1 MRRLYFRIYIA
12 MIASLVV
19 FALAVGLL
27 WRTVGDAGRG
37 WPALE
42 TAGQL
47 AQNLLPPA
55 SAPGTEQQAALEKI
69 GAGLPLVISLYS
81 ADRALVANIGTPI
94 ALPPAESQHRG
105 FRARMHNG
113 SGWSLQL
120 PDGRWLAARH
130 ASSDHSRAAPGV
142 AIVAMLALLL
152 LAVAIAA
159 HPLARRL
166 TRRLER
172 LQAGVDTLGGGDL
185 SARVKVEGRDEI
197 ARLAESFNRAATRI
211 EELVGAH
218 KMLLANASHE
228 LRTPLTRIRLGVEL
242 LRADADPKRTAELA
256 RDIAEVD
263 ALLDSILLSSRLDA
277 LAEPQVKEAIDLL
290 ALVAE
295 ECSRYEDCMVKGES
309 VIVRGDPALLRRLL
323 RNLLDN
329 AFHHGRTPV
338 EVGVTQA
345 NGRAMLRVRDHG
357 SGVAEAE
364 KEAVFEPFRRARSA
378 GHGGAGLGLSLV
390 RKIARHHG
398 GDVRIE
404 KSSADGL
411 TILVWLQQPE

>member
-1 MRRLYFRIYIA
+1 MRKLYFRIYIA
-12 MIASLVV
+12 MILSLVV

-27 WRTVGDAGRG
+27 WRTLGDAGRA
-37 WPALE
+37 WPAME
-42 TAGQL
+42 TAGQF

-55 SAPGTEQQAALEKI
+55 TAPRSEQQAALEKI
-69 GAGLPLVISLYS
+69 GAGLSLAISLYG
-81 ADRALVANIGTPI
+81 ADRALIANLDTPI
-94 ALPPAESQHRG
+94 ALPPVDSQRRG
-105 FRARMHNG
+105 FRARMHDG
-113 SGWSLQL
+113 PGWSLQL
-120 PDGRWLAARH
+120 PDGRWLIARH
-130 ASSDHSRAAPGV
+130 TGHDHSRAAPGI
-142 AIVAMLALLL
+142 AIVSMLALLL

-197 ARLAESFNRAATRI
+197 ARLAESFNRAAIRI

-242 LRADADPKRTAELA
+242 LKSDADPKRKAELA

-277 LAEPQVKEAIDLL
+277 LTEPQVKEAIDLL
-290 ALVAE
+290 ALAAE
-295 ECSRYEDCMVKGES
+295 ECARYENCAVNGTS
-309 VIVRGDPALLRRLL
+309 VMVRGDPTLLKRLL

-329 AFHHGRTPV
+329 AFLHGQPPV
-338 EVGVTQA
+338 EVSVAQES
-345 NGRAMLRVRDHG
+345 GRVMLRVSDHG

-364 KEAVFEPFRRARSA
+364 REAVFEPFRRARSA
-378 GHGGAGLGLSLV
+378 GHVGAGLGLSLV

-398 GDVRIE
+398 GDVSIE
-404 KSSADGL
+404 KTGPDGM
-411 TILVWLQQPE
+411 TILVWL

>member
-1 MRRLYFRIYIA
+1 MRRLYFRIYIT

-19 FALAVGLL
+19 FALAVGFL
-27 WRTVGDAGRG
+27 WRTLGDAGLG
-37 WPALE
+37 WPAME

-55 SAPGTEQQAALEKI
+55 AAPRSEQQAALEKI
-69 GAGLPLVISLYS
+69 GVGLPLAISLYG
-81 ADRALVANIGTPI
+81 ADRALIACLGTPL
-94 ALPPAESQHRG
+94 ALPPAESQRRG
-105 FRARMHNG
+105 FRGRMHDG
-113 SGWSLQL
+113 PGWSLQL
-120 PDGRWLAARH
+120 PDGRWLVMRH
-130 ASSDHSRAAPGV
+130 SGPDHLRAAPGV
-142 AIVAMLALLL
+142 AIVSMLALLL

-242 LRADADPKRTAELA
+242 LKTDADPKRKADLA

-263 ALLDSILLSSRLDA
+263 ALLDSMLLSSRLDA
-277 LAEPQVKEAIDLL
+277 FTEPQVKEATDLL
-290 ALVAE
+290 ALAAE
-295 ECSRYEDCMVKGES
+295 ECARYENCTVNGTS
-309 VIVRGDPALLRRLL
+309 VIVHGDPALLKRLL

-329 AFHHGRTPV
+329 AFRHGRPPV
-338 EVGVTQA
+338 EVSVAQVS
-345 NGRAMLRVRDHG
+345 GRAMLRVSDHG
-357 SGVAEAE
+357 SGLAESE
-364 KEAVFEPFRRARSA
+364 REAVFQPFRRARSA
-378 GHGGAGLGLSLV
+378 GLGGAGLGLSLV

-398 GDVRIE
+398 GDVSIE
-404 KSSADGL
+404 KTGPNGM
-411 TILVWLQQPE
+411 TILVWL